1 MLARTIAGTVIRL
14 GSHESR
20 HVGMRRNA
28 KARISGAAIVA
39 APVMPDSILCA
50 WECHESFVQLVSIP
64 RQSRW
69 KKPSTTAPTPATNYW
84 AKLPVPYYP
93 TAIPPHSNCLSCCDN
108 RDVSSVQNKGGATGG
123 VTGRGFKPGRSGNP
137 GGRPQGLARATRE
150 LVGEDGMKLA
160 ELWWSIA
167 SDETRRDSDR
177 LEASK
182 LLADRG
188 WGTAA
193 VFQPQEGDPL
203 DLAALEG
210 AAEEFRA
217 KILRL
222 ARDPEPDGTLGP
234 DRHS

>member
-69 KKPSTTAPTPATNYW
+69 KKPSTTAPTPATNYCGE
-84 AKLPVPYYP
+84 APCPVLPNSN
-93 TAIPPHSNCLSCCDN
+93 TTHSNCLKLLRQWGREHRSE
-108 RDVSSVQNKGGATGG
+108 KGGATGG
-123 VTGRGFKPGRSGNP
+123 VTGRVQARPQRQPGRQ
-137 GGRPQGLARATRE
+137 PQGLARATRE

-167 SDETRRDSDR
+167 SDETRRRQRPTRS
-177 LEASK
+177 LEAPGRQGS
-182 LLADRG
+182 G
-188 WGTAA
+188 HGGG
-193 VFQPQEGDPL
+193 FQPQEGDPL

-210 AAEEFRA
+210 AAESSGRRSFGWLAIPSRTGP
-217 KILRL
+217 L
-222 ARDPEPDGTLGP
+222 ART
-234 DRHS
+234 RHS